1 MKGDL
6 GTILYIVFLIIIT
19 FAGIFKKKKKV
30 DAEVLKKKMAQ
41 QQAQA
46 KDEHAPAEKET
57 SRGRGERILT
67 GNPLVDALLNP
78 PEESYVQEEEEFV
91 YEAPA
96 GEQEKHGA
104 EEPEVFLPPEEEGK
118 SALAG
123 VFEKKTLLMDENRIV
138 ADHPDWEKFMEELDN
153 VERSEFMEE
162 FDPVKAVIYSEIME
176 RKYF

>member
-41 QQAQA
+41 QQAQTE
-46 KDEHAPAEKET
+46 DEYAPEERQT
-57 SRGRGERILT
+57 SRGRGERIVT

-78 PEESYVQEEEEFV
+78 PEESFVQEEEEFV
-91 YEAPA
+91 YETPA
-96 GEQEKHGA
+96 GEQEEHEA

-123 VFEKKTLLMDENRIV
+123 ASEKKTLLMDENRIV
-138 ADHPDWEKFMEELDN
+138 ADHPDWEKFMDEQDEE
-153 VERSEFMEE
+153 ERSEFMED